1 MKASLLVALA
11 IAMFGLA
18 PPAPTQE
25 TSRDIKIDEQAMIRL
40 PQGWQIRNQER
51 DAFTIYMPVRK
62 PQTEQRDK
70 DNIDALVMT
79 ITAGRTR
86 TGY

>member
-1 MKASLLVALA
+1 
-11 IAMFGLA
+11 
-18 PPAPTQE
+18 
-25 TSRDIKIDEQAMIRL
+25 MIRL